1 MMKRKKSFGFTLV
14 EVLITVA
21 IIGILSSVA
30 YPSYVDYVIRANR
43 SEGLREL
50 VRIANLQEQYYVDN
64 RSYTALMTDLGLDAD
79 PFLTE
84 NSHYSIDA
92 TVVDDTFTLVATAKG
107 TQALKDTSCGTIS
120 ITNTGKKTPVSICW
134 G

>member
-1 MMKRKKSFGFTLV
+1 MKRKKSFGFTLV

-30 YPSYVDYVIRANR
+30 YPSYVDYVVRANR

-92 TVVDDTFTLVATAKG
+92 TVVNDTFTLVATAKG

>member
-30 YPSYVDYVIRANR
+30 YPSYVDYVVRANR